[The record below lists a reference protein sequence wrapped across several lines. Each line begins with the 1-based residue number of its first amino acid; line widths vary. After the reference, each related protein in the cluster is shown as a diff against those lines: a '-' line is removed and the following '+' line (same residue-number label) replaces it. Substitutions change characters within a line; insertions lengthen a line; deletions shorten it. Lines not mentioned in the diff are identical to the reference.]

1 MKQFNGIKMFKVSC
15 LFPLIIA
22 FVLFIPS
29 PIILNADDASVY
41 LLKGKNSLDMNDY
54 ESAISQLTTAY
65 ERLPILGDYALFWR
79 AKVFESKNELDKAVN
94 DLITIKEKYKDS
106 PLIKNVRIKEI
117 ELNQKINGNVIE
129 LFENFVKDYPTDYS
143 IKYAYALYLKE
154 NNKKEK
160 AKKIFKDLYVSVTP
174 FSKQAL
180 KEISESDL
188 TTEDLISRC
197 KNLNNA
203 WLFKDSEKCFREV
216 IAKKIKSEIKKEATE
231 GYAYSL
237 FRQKRYKEASDLYN
251 QINDHYWLARS
262 LLRARDII
270 SFEKKIPSFINSG
283 DKRFSSL
290 LIAYGTIKRREGDT
304 EKALNIFNDVI
315 SKYPSERENSLWEIG
330 WTYYLSEDYKEAHKI
345 FQRLYEMNGNTK
357 YLYWK
362 NKCEKI
368 LGEYKSISMVKNEIP
383 HRDFYSM
390 LSILGERINKIFNE
404 DIELLR
410 EDINNKWQI
419 DGSLGERIRILDALG
434 FKNEAVLELVHLSKK
449 SDDTN
454 KLIAISSY
462 LKRFG
467 KYKLSINLVSKIPYS
482 EERKELFYPVAYAQE
497 VQEAARKFN
506 IDPFFILAIMRE
518 ESRFDSEARS
528 IAGAKGLLQLMPET
542 ASRLSKDL
550 SVKIKNSDDLY
561 DPKTNILIG
570 SYYLKKLLEEFQSL
584 PAAIAAYNAGENAV
598 REWLKNGRYKSS
610 DEFIEDIP
618 FNETRN
624 YVKKV
629 LMSYFEYSRDIL
641 SSPKHSMPPPNRSV
655 LKVSQDN

>member
-1 MKQFNGIKMFKVSC
+1 MFKRSC
-15 LFPLIIA
+15 LLLLIIA
-22 FVLFIPS
+22 FVLFILS
-29 PIILNADDASVY
+29 PIILSADDATVY
-41 LLKGKNSLDMNDY
+41 LLKGKDSLDMNNY

-79 AKVFESKNELDKAVN
+79 AKAFEAKNELDKAVN

-117 ELNQKINGNVIE
+117 ELIQKKNGNVIE
-129 LFENFVKDYPTDYS
+129 LYEALIKDYPTEYS
-143 IKYAYALYLKE
+143 VKYSYALYLKE
-154 NNKKEK
+154 NNEKEK
-160 AKKIFKDLYVSVTP
+160 AKRIFKDLYISVTP

-180 KEISESDL
+180 NEISESDL
-188 TTEDLISRC
+188 TIEDIISRC

-203 WLFKDSEKCFREV
+203 WLFKDSERCFKEV
-216 IAKKIKSEIKKEATE
+216 IAKKIKPEIKKEAIE

-251 QINDHYWLARS
+251 QINDHYWLGRS

-270 SFEKKIPSFINSG
+270 SFEKKIPLFISSG

-290 LIAYGTIKRREGDT
+290 FIAYGTIKRREGDI
-304 EKALNIFNDVI
+304 KNALNIFNDVI
-315 SKYPSERENSLWEIG
+315 SKYPSEKENSLWEIG
-330 WTYYLSEDYKEAHKI
+330 WTYYLSEDYKQAHMI
-345 FQRLYEMNGNTK
+345 FQRLYEMNRNTK

-362 NKCEKI
+362 NKCEEM
-368 LGEYKSISMVKNEIP
+368 LGESKSISIAKKEIT
-383 HRDFYSM
+383 HRDFYSL
-390 LSILGERINKIFNE
+390 LSTIGEGINKIFDEKREIFIE
-404 DIELLR
+404 DS
-410 EDINNKWQI
+410 NTKWQI
-419 DGSLGERIRILDALG
+419 DETLGERIRILDILG
-434 FKNEAVLELVHLSKK
+434 FKNEVLLELMHLSKK
-449 SDDTN
+449 VEETN

-462 LKRFG
+462 LKRLG
-467 KYKLSINLVSKIPYS
+467 KYKLSINLVSKIPYN
-482 EERKELFYPVAYAQE
+482 EEIKGLFYPVAYAQE

-542 ASRLSKDL
+542 ASRLSKEL
-550 SVKIKNSDDLY
+550 SIKIKNPDDLY
-561 DPKTNILIG
+561 EPKTNILIG

-618 FNETRN
+618 FNETKN

-629 LMSYFEYSRDIL
+629 LMSYFEYTRDIL
-641 SSPKHSMPPPNRSV
+641 SSPKHSMPLPDWSV
-655 LKVSQDN
+655 LKVS